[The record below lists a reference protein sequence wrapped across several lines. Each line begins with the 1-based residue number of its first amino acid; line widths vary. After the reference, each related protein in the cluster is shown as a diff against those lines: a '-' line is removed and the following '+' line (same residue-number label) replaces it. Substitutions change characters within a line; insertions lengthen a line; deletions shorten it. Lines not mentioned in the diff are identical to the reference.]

1 MSIVYYYSCCI
12 DLDNHTISYF
22 KNGKDLGIAY
32 SNIDSSL
39 IYYPTVCLRDSKAI
53 FNFGETPFN
62 SCPNGYQAIPF
73 SGTVE
78 KEVSTKRSLLALIL
92 EPTRELAQQTYFFT
106 VYEIMM

>member
-1 MSIVYYYSCCI
+1 MC
-12 DLDNHTISYF
+12 
-22 KNGKDLGIAY
+22 
-32 SNIDSSL
+32 
-39 IYYPTVCLRDSKAI
+39 YPAVCLRDSKAI

-106 VYEIMM
+106 VYRMIL